1 MNALPNRVAVI
12 TLMLFGF
19 VALGLAAPL
28 EPPPKES
35 PKEQGLVHP
44 EYDEQGFRN
53 VLEITSAAVQEAQ
66 EQETQQ
72 REGWRERSQDYR
84 LAEMREKSALAEMI
98 KLPPGTSPS
107 PALRDRVAAAT
118 LGKEQARK
126 SMMEAF
132 HEYAKAKELAA
143 GARDKYREQEE
154 AFRQQQ
160 QLQKSAEQPA
170 PVMDPLSPEGAR
182 TWKHLATLDEVCT
195 ILHLTQAEQEA
206 QARYDEFVHSAAPG
220 TNTLDSPQFR
230 AVEEAAERR
239 KQVVDLVLQDRLR
252 SGDMAT
258 MEPRCSR
265 CGLPLSLFNRA
276 CAGN

>member
-1 MNALPNRVAVI
+1 MHALPIRVAAI
-12 TLMLFGF
+12 ALILFGF
-19 VALGLAAPL
+19 VPLGVAAPL
-28 EPPPKES
+28 EPPPQES

-53 VLEITSAAVQEAQ
+53 VLEITSAAVQTAQ
-66 EQETQQ
+66 EQETKQ
-72 REGWRERSQDYR
+72 REGWQQRSQDYR
-84 LAEMREKSALAEMI
+84 LAEMREKSALAEMN
-98 KLPPGTSPS
+98 KLPPGTSP
-107 PALRDRVAAAT
+107 PRALRDRVAEAT

-126 SMMEAF
+126 TMMEAF

-143 GARDKYREQEE
+143 GARDKYRQQEE
-154 AFRQQQ
+154 ALRQQQ
-160 QLQKSAEQPA
+160 QLQKSADQAA
-170 PVMDPLSPEGAR
+170 PVVDPLGPEGAR

-195 ILHLTQAEQEA
+195 ILHLTRAEQAA
-206 QARYDEFVHSAAPG
+206 QARYDEFVLSAAPG

-239 KQVVDLVLQDRLR
+239 KQVVDLVLQGRLR
-252 SGDMAT
+252 SGDTTT

-276 CAGN
+276 CVGN